1 PDPNRNTDKDRN
13 TDKNQKTDRK
23 QKTDKKQKPDSKR
36 ASNKKQAASRAPKE
50 KGVESRKL
58 AVEVLL
64 KVDREG
70 AYSNIALKKA
80 LDASKLSSRDRA
92 FVTCLVQGVTRN
104 RDYLDHLIASVSDRS
119 ADKLAPVLLNTLRL
133 GIFQLEFLK
142 DLPPRAVVST
152 CTSVARNCGHDGLA
166 RYTTA
171 ALNRHLKKKGEQSEN
186 SPEAKF
192 LAGAKEPPPET
203 AEALALRYSMPGW
216 IVERW
221 LSFYGLEETR
231 ALLEHSQSEPA
242 IAVRVNETAMTPE
255 GLLDLFQRQGVKAR
269 RSKLVEAV
277 LIIESGTG
285 KHGGLDRLPGYEEGL
300 FSVQDEAAALAA
312 LALAPAPG
320 QVVVDLCAAPGGK
333 TLHLSE
339 LMEGT
344 GRIFAVDRNETRL
357 ELLKENRRRL
367 GLSNIE
373 IVCGD
378 GLTFSLPERAH
389 ADRAHADQAPADQTP
404 ADKAP
409 ADQVPADKAPADQE
423 LPDKKLAD
431 KKLADRVLVD
441 APCSG
446 TGVLNRRPDL
456 RYRRRPE
463 DIESLTD
470 LQLGLLCNASRLLK
484 PGGVLVYVTCSVEP
498 EENQKV
504 LEKFL
509 QEDQDFRLDDLSP
522 FLPAVLAEKQADAL
536 KSGQVQLLPSTMG
549 LSGFYIARLV
559 RS

>member
-1 PDPNRNTDKDRN
+1 MEEKSLKGENSLQN
-13 TDKNQKTDRK
+13 K
-23 QKTDKKQKPDSKR
+23 Q
-36 ASNKKQAASRAPKE
+36 ASSKKQASSNKQASSKKQASSNKQASRKKQASSPPLKE

-58 AVEVLL
+58 ALEVLL

-80 LDASKLSSRDRA
+80 LDGCKLSSRDRA

-104 RDYLDHLIASVSDRS
+104 RDYLDHLIGTVSDRP
-119 ADKLAPVLLNTLRL
+119 ADKLAPVLLNALRL

-152 CTSVARNCGHDGLA
+152 CTSVARKCGHDGLA

-171 ALNRHLKKKGEQSEN
+171 ALNRHLKRQAVQTESGQTESGQTESGQTKCDQSE
-186 SPEAKF
+186 
-192 LAGAKEPPPET
+192 T
-203 AEALALRYSMPGW
+203 AVLSLRYSMPDW

-221 LSFYGLEETR
+221 LAIYGPEETR

-269 RSKLVEAV
+269 RSVLVEPV

-312 LALAPAPG
+312 LALAPKPG
-320 QVVVDLCAAPGGK
+320 ELVVDLCAAPGGK

-339 LMEGT
+339 LMEGA
-344 GRIFAVDRNETRL
+344 GKIFAVDRNETRL

-367 GLSNIE
+367 GLSNID
-373 IVCGD
+373 IVCAD
-378 GLTFSLPERAH
+378 GLTFCLSENA
-389 ADRAHADQAPADQTP
+389 
-404 ADKAP
+404 
-409 ADQVPADKAPADQE
+409 
-423 LPDKKLAD
+423 
-431 KKLADRVLVD
+431 LADRVLVD

-456 RYRRRPE
+456 RYRRRPQ

-470 LQLGLLCNASRLLK
+470 LQFGLLRNASRLLK
-484 PGGVLVYVTCSVEP
+484 AGGVLVYVTCSVEP
-498 EENQKV
+498 EENQGV
-504 LEKFL
+504 IEKFL
-509 QEDQDFRLDDLSP
+509 QENQDFHLDDLSP
-522 FLPAVLAEKQADAL
+522 FLPAALAEKQAEAL
-536 KSGQVQLLPSTMG
+536 KSGQIQLLPSTMA
-549 LSGFYIARLV
+549 LSGFFIARLV